1 MILLFNE
8 NRCVDSDGRFASAKP
23 SADPATKA
31 PSAVNAPAFA
41 RMLPLLLSMIAG
53 SADVTSFLGFGVFSA
68 HLTGNLVI
76 LTAHIVAREGDKAC
90 LALSLPLFILVLGL
104 TRLLVAGLE
113 ALNIGSLRPLL
124 LLQFLMLGGSFIL
137 CLPSDHNRAASA
149 RSLVVAGQLTVAAM
163 AVQNAL
169 GQLSSPKA
177 PATAVMTT
185 NLARFI
191 MDAGG
196 ALLGHDPAEKA
207 EARRRANDIW
217 PVIIGFTAGA
227 GLGAACFAAV
237 GPKALV
243 LSAGLALLALAMSL
257 VAGSRSDSKDGL
269 LSKIQERS

>member
-1 MILLFNE
+1 MNLLKRNH
-8 NRCVDSDGRFASAKP
+8 CVDSDRRFASETP

-31 PSAVNAPAFA
+31 PSAINAPGFA
-41 RMLPLLLSMIAG
+41 RMLPPLLSVIAG
-53 SADVTSFLGFGVFSA
+53 SSDVTSFLGLGLFSA
-68 HLTGNLVI
+68 HVTGNLVI

-113 ALNIGSLRPLL
+113 TLNIGSLRPLL

-137 CLPSDHNRAASA
+137 CLPSDHNRDPSA
-149 RSLVVAGQLTVAAM
+149 RNLVVAGQLTVAAM
-163 AVQNAL
+163 TVQNAL

-207 EARRRANDIW
+207 EARRRANDTW

-243 LSAGLALLALAMSL
+243 LPAGLALLALVMSL
-257 VAGSRSDSKDGL
+257 AARPQADSNDCSL
-269 LSKIQERS
+269 RKIQERC